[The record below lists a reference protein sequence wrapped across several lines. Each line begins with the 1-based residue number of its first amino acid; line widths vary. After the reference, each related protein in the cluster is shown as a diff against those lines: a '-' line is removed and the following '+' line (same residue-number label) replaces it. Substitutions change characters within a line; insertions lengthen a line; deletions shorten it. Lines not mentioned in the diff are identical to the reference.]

1 MNVVFLSPGFP
12 PEMPYFTKGLAEVGA
27 KVIGMGDQPEGALPE
42 MTRKHLAAYV
52 QVRSFS
58 DEGALVDE
66 ARRLASKAKVD
77 RIECLWE
84 PLMIAA
90 AKMREALGLPGMT
103 VEETIPFRDK
113 EVMKRVLDAA
123 GIRTPRHANAH
134 TVAQVREAAVGIGYP
149 LVVKPIAGAG
159 SADTYR
165 INDARELEQVVPL
178 LGHVPEVSVEEFVEG
193 EDYTFDTICAGGK
206 ILYFNISFYRPRAL
220 ESRMNAWVSQ
230 QTLSRRDLDSP
241 ELASGRKMGL
251 AVLDALHFKTGFT
264 HMEWYR
270 KPSGEAIFGE
280 IGARSPGARTVDV
293 MNFASDLDLFRGWAE
308 AVCWGTFSQP
318 IVRKYNSAA
327 IFKRA
332 AGEGRI
338 RRYEGLDRL
347 LSEIGQNICAIE
359 LSPIGTPK
367 KDWKKSV
374 IADGFL
380 MVRHPDLETTMRLA
394 DRVGTEL
401 QLVAG

>member
-1 MNVVFLSPGFP
+1 MNVLFLSPGFP
-12 PEMPYFTKGLAEVGA
+12 PEMPYFTRGLAQVGA

-52 QVRSFS
+52 QARSFA
-58 DEGALVDE
+58 DDDGLVAE
-66 ARRLASKAKVD
+66 AKRVASTVRID

-84 PLMIAA
+84 PLMIPAA
-90 AKMREALGLPGMT
+90 RMREALGVPGMT
-103 VEETIPFRDK
+103 VAETVPFRDK
-113 EVMKRVLDAA
+113 EKMKQVLDAA
-123 GIRTPRHANAH
+123 GVRTPRHANAH
-134 TVAQVREAAVGIGYP
+134 TVAQVRDAAAHIGYP

-165 INDARELEQVVPL
+165 IDDPRELEAVIPL

-193 EDYTFDTICAGGK
+193 EDYTFDTVCAGGQ
-206 ILYFNISFYRPRAL
+206 ILYSNISFYRPRAL
-220 ESRMNAWVSQ
+220 ESRNNAWISQ
-230 QTLSRRDLDSP
+230 QTLSRRDVDSD
-241 ELASGRKMGL
+241 EVASGREMGL
-251 AVLDALHFKTGFT
+251 QVLKALNFRSGFT

-270 KPSGEAIFGE
+270 KRGGEAVFGE

-308 AVCWGTFSQP
+308 AVCWGKFSQP
-318 IVRKYNSAA
+318 IVRRYNSAA

-332 AGEGRI
+332 VGEGTI

-347 LSEIGQNICAIE
+347 LSEIGPYVCAVE
-359 LSPIGTPK
+359 LSPIGAPK
-367 KDWKKSV
+367 KDWRKSV
-374 IADGFL
+374 IADGFVV
-380 MVRHPDLETTMRLA
+380 VRHPDLETTMHLA

>member
-1 MNVVFLSPGFP
+1 
-12 PEMPYFTKGLAEVGA
+12 MPFFTRGLAQVGA
-27 KVIGMGDQPEGALPE
+27 KVIGLGDQPEGALPE

-58 DEGALVDE
+58 DEDALVNE
-66 ARRLASKAKVD
+66 AKQLASKIRID

-84 PLMIAA
+84 PLMIGAA
-90 AKMREALGLPGMT
+90 RMREALGLPGMT
-103 VEETIPFRDK
+103 VAETVPFRDK
-113 EVMKRVLDAA
+113 EKMKQVLDAA

-134 TVAQVREAAVGIGYP
+134 TVSQVREAAAHIGFP

-165 INDARELEQVVPL
+165 VNNAAELETVIPM

-193 EDYTFDTICAGGK
+193 EDYTFDTICVDGR
-206 ILYFNISFYRPRAL
+206 ILYYNISFYRPRAL

-230 QTLSRRDLDSP
+230 QTLSRRDVDSADV
-241 ELASGRKMGL
+241 ASGREMGIR
-251 AVLDALHFKTGFT
+251 VLKALNFKTGFT

-270 KPSGEAIFGE
+270 KRDGEAVFGE

-308 AVCWGTFSQP
+308 AVCWGKFSQP
-318 IVRKYNSAA
+318 IQRKYNSAA

-332 AGEGRI
+332 VGQGTI

-347 LSEIGQNICAIE
+347 LSEFGNHVCAIE
-359 LSPIGTPK
+359 LSPLGAPV

-380 MVRHPDLETTMRLA
+380 MVRHSDLATTMHLA

-401 QLVAG
+401 QLLAG

>member
-12 PEMPYFTKGLAEVGA
+12 PEMPYFTRGLAQAGA

-42 MTRKHLAAYV
+42 MSRRHLAAYV
-52 QVRSFS
+52 QARSFA

-66 ARRLASKAKVD
+66 AKRIASQARID

-84 PLMIAA
+84 PLMIPAA
-90 AKMREALGLPGMT
+90 RMREALGLPGMT
-103 VEETIPFRDK
+103 VAETIPFRDK
-113 EVMKRVLDAA
+113 EKMKRVLDDA
-123 GIRTPRHANAH
+123 GVRTPRHANAH
-134 TVAQVREAAVGIGYP
+134 TVAQVWDAAALVGYP

-165 INDARELEQVVPL
+165 VNDARELERIVPK

-193 EDYTFDTICAGGK
+193 QDYTFDTICVDGR
-206 ILYFNISFYRPRAL
+206 ILYSNISFYRPRAL
-220 ESRMNAWVSQ
+220 ESRTHEWISQ
-230 QTLSRRDLDSP
+230 QTLSRRDVDSP
-241 ELASGRKMGL
+241 EIASGREMGL
-251 AVLDALHFKTGFT
+251 RVLKALGFKTGFT

-270 KPSGEAIFGE
+270 KPDGEAVFGE

-308 AVCWGTFSQP
+308 AVCWGKFSQP
-318 IVRKYNSAA
+318 ILRKYNSAA

-332 AGEGRI
+332 VGNGVI
-338 RRYEGLDRL
+338 RRYENLDRIL
-347 LSEIGQNICAIE
+347 ADFGQHICAIE
-359 LSPIGTPK
+359 LSPIGAPK
-367 KDWKKSV
+367 KDWRKSV
-374 IADGFL
+374 IADGFIML
-380 MVRHPDLETTMRLA
+380 RHPDLATTMHLA

-401 QLVAG
+401 QLIAG